1 MASRKLVRDFLLSKQ
16 FLSHRLSTQQ
26 VPNFRLRLVFTNGF
40 SHSRQFSVFNE
51 FSKNVKGE
59 AQSNPEFQQSIKEL
73 KEKAGEL
80 KGVKEELKV
89 RTKQKTEQL
98 YKQVDGVWTEAETTA
113 KKVSA
118 NVKEKISAATEE
130 VKENFGTGKQESSE
144 SGNASAKDGA
154 EDGSKAM
161 PGEKQQQ
168 SGPSNTSETFYG
180 KFKSGVSSA
189 SPKISLAFQKLKE
202 AKVVDLAKKG
212 YDIVKDELSGKPI
225 KRKRKMQDATN
236 SASPTVERSTKTDVV
251 VVPVKQS
258 RWNKKW
264 ESLKEKMQGHPI
276 FKRISGLSEPV
287 VTKGQEVRFK
297 TNIVCLFSS
306 SYIILTCYYEVSYL
320 DPGQHG
326 VIIIHAYM
334 PTIISLTK
342 IGILIYG
349 KKGEVLILN
358 CPARICLC

>member
-1 MASRKLVRDFLLSKQ
+1 M
-16 FLSHRLSTQQ
+16 
-26 VPNFRLRLVFTNGF
+26 
-40 SHSRQFSVFNE
+40 
-51 FSKNVKGE
+51 
-59 AQSNPEFQQSIKEL
+59 
-73 KEKAGEL
+73 
-80 KGVKEELKV
+80 
-89 RTKQKTEQL
+89 
-98 YKQVDGVWTEAETTA
+98 WTEAETTA

-212 YDIVKDELSGKPI
+212 YDIVKDELTGKPI

-334 PTIISLTK
+334 PTIISLTI